1 MLDVQVYVNY
11 PVIFVF
17 DFLYEKI
24 HLVLVFHDQSVD
36 EIDLNS
42 MKYLE
47 ELMVLM
53 VDVVVELNEV
63 YLHQLREIIEPM
75 NQLI

>member
-1 MLDVQVYVNY
+1 
-11 PVIFVF
+11 
-17 DFLYEKI
+17 
-24 HLVLVFHDQSVD
+24 
-36 EIDLNS
+36 